1 MNILQQRHIL
11 LVTVRVRYITHTHTH
26 THTHTWGYGS
36 LNRSGGVMICVS
48 STAQSTHVRC
58 TGHTKIEFYV
68 IHVHALS
75 NNYII
80 QHQQNAHF
88 NYI

>member
-1 MNILQQRHIL
+1 
-11 LVTVRVRYITHTHTH
+11 
-26 THTHTWGYGS
+26 
-36 LNRSGGVMICVS
+36 MICVS